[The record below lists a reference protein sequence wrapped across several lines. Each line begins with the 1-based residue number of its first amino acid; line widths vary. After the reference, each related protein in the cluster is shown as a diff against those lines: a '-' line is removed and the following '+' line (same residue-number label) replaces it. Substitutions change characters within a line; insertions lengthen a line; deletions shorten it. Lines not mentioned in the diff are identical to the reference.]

1 MALTC
6 PNCGNANVE
15 GARFCASCGNSL
27 ALSCPN
33 CGATVEA
40 GARFCSSCGTAL
52 APSAAISAVGPS
64 EERRV
69 ISALF
74 ADLVGF
80 TSHTERSDPEDSR
93 RRLTL
98 FHGKVRQDVER
109 FGGSVEKLMGDG
121 VFAAFGATVAHED
134 DAERAVRSALR
145 IVESVEELNASEP
158 QLGLAV
164 RVAVTTGEAIVQLE
178 PNPDR
183 ERIIGDVVNTASRL
197 QSVAAPGQVVVDE
210 RTYRSSRDAVNF
222 ETIEA
227 VELRG
232 KEQKQAVWLAA
243 GLRSRYGVAV
253 EEEAATTFVGRE
265 EELSLLTDSFDR
277 SVSRQSPQLVTVV
290 GEPGVGKSRLIREF
304 RRVID
309 DRPDLVWWRQ
319 GRCLPYG
326 EGVTFWAI
334 GEVIKAHAGVLE
346 SEPAEKVQAKLRSTV
361 ASLFD
366 DPDEASWVEMRLRS
380 LVGLGEAE
388 AERTELFA
396 AWLRFFEALAARNPL
411 ILVVEDVHWA
421 DDAVLEFL
429 SHIHDWAHQSPI
441 LILCTARPELYGSR
455 PDWGGGKRDAVTIG
469 LAPLT
474 DEETV
479 QLVSSLS
486 QRPLMDASLQQALVE
501 RSGGNPLYVTE
512 LLRLASEQ
520 GWLERIR
527 RGDDIPL
534 PHTISAIIA
543 ARLDLL
549 EAGDKA
555 LIQAAAVIG
564 RVFWSGAL
572 SFVED
577 LDPNEV
583 QRRLRRLVSRELI
596 RPVRRSSMQGQDEYS
611 FAHVLARDGAYSRL
625 TKPDRA
631 RLHEATARWLEAVSG
646 ERAIDVA
653 ELLAHHLATAW
664 ELAPTDDSERR
675 RRVYRFQL
683 AAGDRAKAFDAARAA
698 RFYESAIGLSSTGS
712 EKGRALLDLVSLR
725 RGSNEEDDARA
736 QLALAAF
743 TEGDDRQGQAEA
755 ASALQSLAWYRGS
768 AEATDRWNAK
778 ALELAEELEPS
789 PVLARVLAAA
799 AAVNQ
804 LRDRSYEALDLVE
817 RSLAVAQAVGD
828 THTFARSL
836 VIRGSSNAQ
845 LGDERG
851 IDDILE
857 GLRIQLD
864 TNDSVR
870 AMQTYNNA
878 ATIQISSGQLRE
890 GRKTI
895 EEAIAFG
902 QARGLPSHVDWSRNT
917 RTEALFP
924 MGEWDECLRESE
936 DLIAEDIRRGGSQV
950 GTFAKAWTALV
961 RFFRGETTEPLAMME
976 EALKSA
982 RAIEDPQA
990 LLPCLGILIGCS
1002 DLAGD
1007 ESRALALSRE
1017 LSQIAPEHPVFLPG
1031 LLTYVAPV
1039 MQKHGMATELESMI
1053 EAAKPLGRGPAA
1065 DLEAARGTLAELR
1078 GNPSEAFDRLNS
1090 AIVTYDE
1097 IANRFAATMT
1107 RIDAARVAGL
1117 LGKQSD
1123 RAALLENAKSD
1134 AEKMGARRLLD
1145 LMASLS
1151 ADDRK
1156 AAAGG

>member
-1 MALTC
+1 MAQIC
-6 PNCGNANVE
+6 SNCGNVNVE

-27 ALSCPN
+27 ALTCPN
-33 CGATVEA
+33 CGASVEA
-40 GARFCSSCGTAL
+40 GARFCSNCGTAL
-52 APSAAISAVGPS
+52 APAASSPVGPS

-98 FHGKVRQDVER
+98 FHTKVRQDVER
-109 FGGSVEKLMGDG
+109 FGGSIEKLMGDG
-121 VFAAFGATVAHED
+121 VFAAFGATLAHED

-145 IVESVEELNASEP
+145 IVESVDELNAGEP

-178 PNPDR
+178 RTPDR

-210 RTYRSSRDAVNF
+210 RTYRSSRDVVNF
-222 ETIEA
+222 DSLED

-232 KEQKQAVWLAA
+232 KEQKQVVWLAT
-243 GLRSRYGVAV
+243 GLRSRFGVGV
-253 EEEAATTFVGRE
+253 EEETATAFVGRE

-304 RRVID
+304 RRIID
-309 DRPDLVWWRQ
+309 DRSDLVWWRQ

-346 SEPAEKVQAKLRSTV
+346 SEPAETVQAKLRSTV
-361 ASLFD
+361 ATLFD
-366 DPDEASWVEMRLRS
+366 DADEASWVEMRLRS

-411 ILVVEDVHWA
+411 ILVVEDLHWA
-421 DDAVLEFL
+421 DDAVLDFL
-429 SHIHDWAHQSPI
+429 SHILDWAHQSPI
-441 LILCTARPELYGSR
+441 LILCTARPELYATR
-455 PDWGGGKRDAVTIG
+455 ADWGGGKRDAVTIG
-469 LAPLT
+469 LAPLS
-474 DEETV
+474 DDETV

-486 QRPLMDASLQQALVE
+486 QRPLMDASLQQELIE

-534 PHTISAIIA
+534 PDTISAIIA

-577 LDPNEV
+577 LEPNEV
-583 QRRLRRLVSRELI
+583 QQRLRRLVSRELI
-596 RPVRRSSMQGQDEYS
+596 RPVRRTSMQGQDEYS

-646 ERAIDVA
+646 ERALDVA
-653 ELLAHHLATAW
+653 ELLAYHLATAW
-664 ELAPTDDSERR
+664 QLAPTDDPERR

-698 RFYESAIGLSSTGS
+698 RFYESAVGLSSTGS

-725 RGSNEEDDARA
+725 QGSNEENDLRA
-736 QLALAAF
+736 ESALAAF
-743 TEGDDRQGQAEA
+743 TEGGDRQGQAEA

-768 AEATDRWNAK
+768 AEESDRWNAT
-778 ALELAEELEPS
+778 ALELAEGLEPS
-789 PVLARVLAAA
+789 PVLARVLVSA

-804 LRDRSYEALDLVE
+804 LRDRSYEALELVE

-828 THTFARSL
+828 TNSFARSL

-864 TNDSVR
+864 INDSVR
-870 AMQTYNNA
+870 AMQTFNNA
-878 ATIQISSGQLRE
+878 ATIQVVSGHLSE

-902 QARGLPSHVDWSRNT
+902 RARGLPSHVDWSRNT

-936 DLIAEDIRRGGSQV
+936 DLIAEDVRRGGSQI
-950 GTFAKAWTALV
+950 GTFAKAWAALV

-976 EALKSA
+976 EALESA

-990 LLPCLGILIGCS
+990 LLPCLAILVGCS

-1007 ESRALALSRE
+1007 DSRALSLSGE
-1017 LSQIAPEHPVFLPG
+1017 LSQLAPDHPTFVPG
-1031 LLTYVAPV
+1031 LLVYVAPV
-1039 MQKHGMATELESMI
+1039 MQKHRMAAELEAMI
-1053 EAAKPLGRGPAA
+1053 GAAKSLGPGPTAE
-1065 DLEAARGTLAELR
+1065 LEAARAAVAELQ
-1078 GNPSEAFDRLNS
+1078 GSPSEAFTRLTS
-1090 AIVTYDE
+1090 AIATFDE
-1097 IANRFAATMT
+1097 LANRFAATVA
-1107 RIDAARVAGL
+1107 RIGAARVAGP
-1117 LGKQSD
+1117 LGKD
-1123 RAALLENAKSD
+1123 AERAALLETAKKQ

-1145 LMASLS
+1145 LMAPMST
-1151 ADDRK
+1151 DGK
-1156 AAAGG
+1156 TAAAGG

>member
-1 MALTC
+1 MAQIC
-6 PNCGNANVE
+6 SNCGNANVE

-40 GARFCSSCGTAL
+40 GARFCSTCGTAL
-52 APSAAISAVGPS
+52 TTAAITAVGPS

-98 FHGKVRQDVER
+98 FHAKVRQDVER

-145 IVESVEELNASEP
+145 ILESVDELNAGDS

-178 PNPDR
+178 PTPDR

-197 QSVAAPGQVVVDE
+197 QSVAAPGEVVVDE
-210 RTYRSSRDAVNF
+210 RTYRSSRDSVNY
-222 ETIEA
+222 ESRES
-227 VELRG
+227 VELKG
-232 KEQKQAVWLAA
+232 KEQKQALWLATA
-243 GLRSRYGVAV
+243 LRSRYGVAV
-253 EEEAATTFVGRE
+253 EEETSTAFVGRGD
-265 EELSLLTDSFDR
+265 ELSLLADSFDR

-346 SEPAEKVQAKLRSTV
+346 SEPAETVQTKLRSTV
-361 ASLFD
+361 ATLFE
-366 DPDEASWVEMRLRS
+366 DPEEAAWVELRLRS
-380 LVGLGEAE
+380 LVGLGEAG
-388 AERTELFA
+388 AERSELFA

-411 ILVVEDVHWA
+411 ILVVEDLHWA
-421 DDAVLEFL
+421 DDAVLEFVT
-429 SHIHDWAHQSPI
+429 HILDWAHESRI

-455 PDWGGGKRDAVTIG
+455 ADWGGGKRDAVTIG
-469 LAPLT
+469 LAPLS

-486 QRPLMDASLQQALVE
+486 QRPLMDAILQQALIE

-534 PHTISAIIA
+534 PDTISAIIA

-698 RFYESAIGLSSTGS
+698 RFYESAIGLSKTGT
-712 EKGRALLDLVSLR
+712 ERGRALLDLVFLR
-725 RGSNEEDDARA
+725 QGTNEENDARA
-736 QLALAAF
+736 KSALAAF
-743 TEGDDRQGQAEA
+743 TEDEDREGQAEA
-755 ASALQSLAWYRGS
+755 ASTLATNAWYRGS
-768 AEATDRWNAK
+768 AEESDRWKAR
-778 ALELAEELEPS
+778 ALELAEGLDPS
-789 PVLARVLAAA
+789 PVLARVLVAAA
-799 AAVNQ
+799 AGSQ
-804 LRDRSYEALDLVE
+804 LRDHNYEALDLVE

-836 VIRGSSNAQ
+836 VIRGSTHAQ
-845 LGDERG
+845 LGDQAG
-851 IDDILE
+851 IEDILE
-857 GLRIQLD
+857 GLRVLLD
-864 TNDSVR
+864 LNDSVR

-878 ATIQISSGQLRE
+878 ATVQIVSGYLVE
-890 GRKTI
+890 GRNTI

-902 QARGLPSHVDWSRNT
+902 EARGLPSHVDWSRNT

-924 MGEWDECLRESE
+924 MGEWDECLSESE
-936 DLIAEDIRRGGSQV
+936 ELIAADARRGGSQV
-950 GTFAKAWTALV
+950 GTFAKAWAALV

-976 EALKSA
+976 EALESA

-990 LLPCLGILIGCS
+990 LLPCLAIVVGCS
-1002 DLAGD
+1002 GLAGD
-1007 ESRALALSRE
+1007 DSRALSLVSE
-1017 LSQIAPEHPVFLPG
+1017 FVQMAPDHPTFLPG
-1031 LLTYVAPV
+1031 LLSYIAPV
-1039 MQKHGMATELESMI
+1039 MQRHGMVAELQAVI
-1053 EAAKPLGRGPAA
+1053 ETAKPLGPGPRAE
-1065 DLEAARGTLAELR
+1065 LEAARGTLAELQ
-1078 GNPSEAFDRLNS
+1078 GNPSEAFDRLTS
-1090 AIVTYDE
+1090 AIATFDE
-1097 IANRFAATMT
+1097 IENHFNGTTA
-1107 RIDAARVAGL
+1107 RIDAARMAGL
-1117 LGKQSD
+1117 LGKD
-1123 RAALLENAKSD
+1123 DERITLLETAKKD

-1145 LMASLS
+1145 QMASLS
-1151 ADDRK
+1151 TGGKK
-1156 AAAGG
+1156 AAAGGT